1 MIKLRILKWEIIL
14 DYSDI
19 FERNRRVR
27 VRQEM

>member
-1 MIKLRILKWEIIL
+1 MIKLRILRWEIVL